1 MVKVKWKFERRKRK
15 VYLEVDVLGSKYY
28 YWFPKVG
35 LHKRFHPRQ
44 IFTRSIYHKAY
55 IDSLIPYYVSKYD
68 WKEGELKDEL
78 VKEKLE
84 ILVLTEAEYYEQ
96 LSKAC

>member
-1 MVKVKWKFERRKRK
+1 MVKVKYKFERGR
-15 VYLEVDVLGSKYY
+15 VYLEVGVLGSKYY

-44 IFTRSIYHKAY
+44 IFSRPIHHKAY
-55 IDSLIPYYVSKYD
+55 RDSLIPHYVSKHD

-78 VKEKLE
+78 VREKLG

>member
-1 MVKVKWKFERRKRK
+1 MVKVRWKLERGR
-15 VYLEVDVLGSKYY
+15 VYLEVTVLGNSSY

-44 IFTRSIYHKAY
+44 IFTRSIHHKAY
-55 IDSLIPYYVSKYD
+55 RDPLTPRYVSKYN
-68 WKEGELKDEL
+68 WKEGKLKDEL
-78 VKEKLE
+78 VREKLG

>member
-1 MVKVKWKFERRKRK
+1 MVKVKWKFERGK
-15 VYLEVDVLGSKYY
+15 VYLEVGVLGSKYY

-44 IFTRSIYHKAY
+44 IFYRPIHHKAY
-55 IDSLIPYYVSKYD
+55 KDNLISHYVKAEG
-68 WKEGELKDEL
+68 WIEGELDDKI
-78 VKEKLE
+78 VREKLG
-84 ILVLTEAEYYEQ
+84 ILVLTEEDYYEQ